1 MATMRSN
8 TKLSGGGAVPKL
20 GGGGAGLQSQMFALA
35 NLGQK
40 QGIMNEADIAK
51 EDELAGSLAN
61 TAKTITGQFG
71 GNITRGSKL
80 TRGGATIELNPR
92 PNQQEAADIASQSV
106 MEPIF
111 KDISRMLQE
120 GYMDGPSKNPIER
133 TMRQGIVDLGQPIFA
148 SQDEKLKQLTSAF
161 NKLKSTLPFD
171 AGGKTLTGTEKDL
184 VFKLLNTTGKD
195 NATILSDMNF
205 AMDKI
210 RARAALAKGG
220 LNSVDAGPASQATS
234 QSASPMGTPNPIP
247 GQAPTSSAGR
257 MKVIDLVTGKRGT
270 IPLGKFDETKYAKA

>member
-8 TKLSGGGAVPKL
+8 TKISGGGAVPKL

-51 EDELAGSLAN
+51 EDELAGSISN
-61 TAKTITGQFG
+61 TMKNVTAQFG
-71 GNITRGSKL
+71 GNVTRGSKI
-80 TRGGATIELNPR
+80 TRGGVTYEFNPR
-92 PNQQEAADIASQSV
+92 PNQQESADIASQSV

-111 KDISRMLQE
+111 KDITRMLGE

-148 SQDEKLKQLTSAF
+148 SQDERLKQLTSAF

-171 AGGKTLTGTEKDL
+171 AGGKQLTGTEKDL

-210 RARAALAKGG
+210 RARAKLAMGG
-220 LNSVDAGPASQATS
+220 LNSVEVGPASEATA
-234 QSASPMGTPNPIP
+234 QSASPMATPSPVP
-247 GQAPTSSAGR
+247 GQAPASSAGR
-257 MKVIDLVTGKRGT
+257 IKVVNLKTGKRGT
-270 IPLGKFDETKYAKA
+270 ISANTFDDKLFAKV